1 MTISINNALAAY
13 QNTLKNAGQ
22 AGQAEQSGQQFR
34 GFADLVKSAADDA
47 IATSRN
53 AEMQSAQA
61 VQGTADLGQ
70 VVTAVAS
77 AELTLQTVV
86 AVRDKVLEAYNEVL
100 KMPV

>member
-13 QNTLKNAGQ
+13 QNTLKNSGIGGAQ
-22 AGQAEQSGQQFR
+22 QSGQQFR
-34 GFADLVKSAADDA
+34 GFADMVKSAADDV
-47 IATSRN
+47 IATNRN

-77 AELTLQTVV
+77 AELSLQTVV